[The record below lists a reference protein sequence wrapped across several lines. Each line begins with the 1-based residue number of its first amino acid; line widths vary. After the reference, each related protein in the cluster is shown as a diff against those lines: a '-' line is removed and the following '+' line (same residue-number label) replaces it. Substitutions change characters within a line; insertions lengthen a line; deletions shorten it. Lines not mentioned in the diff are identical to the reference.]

1 MRYEKGRKE
10 TTRRQILEKAAMCF
24 RRDGT
29 AAAGIAGIMGEAGLT
44 NGAFYAH
51 FESKEELVREALVET
66 LKGQRLRLEDDLRA
80 GLDLESV
87 IRSYL
92 SRDHLEAPEEGC
104 PSAALLPE
112 IARLSKPTRKA
123 HEQGLNSYASLLA
136 NLLPD
141 ADAVDAHRRATAIF
155 ALMVGTLEFARAVP
169 DPVHAQKILEGGID
183 AALILADAPSASR
196 PKKRATPA
204 PSSRSRRK

>member
-24 RRDGT
+24 RRDGA

-51 FESKEELVREALVET
+51 FESKEELIREALTDSLE
-66 LKGQRLRLEDDLRA
+66 GQQRRIEEDLRA
-80 GLDLESV
+80 GFDLESV

-92 SRDHLEAPEEGC
+92 SRDHLEAPENGC

-112 IARLSKPTRKA
+112 IARQPDSTRKA
-123 HEQGLNSYASLLA
+123 YEEGLRSYVSLLA

-141 ADAVDAHRRATAIF
+141 ADTVDAQRRATAIF

-169 DPVHAQKILEGGID
+169 DPVKAQQILEGGID
-183 AALILADAPSASR
+183 AVLILANAPSASR
-196 PKKRATPA
+196 SKHATPTH
-204 PSSRSRRK
+204 SRRSRKK